1 MEAGR
6 IEMPGVRFR
15 IVLVLFFV
23 IYPGF
28 EVFALRP
35 EEILI
40 ITNKQLPESVE
51 LGRYYCQRRSVP
63 VENVL
68 ALNLGTALS
77 DTITRDDYNTSLA
90 GPIRETVNSRSFT
103 GPIRCLLTTYGVPFR
118 VAGRGRLQG
127 REKQLKGLRER
138 QNELRKN
145 LDALKQQSTA
155 DSSEIV
161 SSIDE
166 ALLRIKLQ
174 IDFILGTETSASVDS
189 ELSMVLFS
197 DYELFRWQP
206 NRLKDK
212 TRPLSYRTLMVSRLD
227 APGVEIAKGLVDKAL
242 SAEENGLKGNA
253 YIDRGYS
260 LIVQKPLYQQ
270 YDRSLKDLAWILS
283 TQTQMPVV
291 MNSGS
296 DLFSA
301 NQCPSTA
308 LYCGWYSLSKY
319 VDAFDFVDG
328 AVGYHIASL
337 EAVDLRDPNSRQWC
351 PAMLTDGIT
360 ATLGAVGEPYLQSIP
375 RPDEFFA
382 ELLNGRCL
390 VQAFYKTK
398 PFNSWQLVL
407 IGDPLYRPFKKSSPL
422 PR

>member
-1 MEAGR
+1 
-6 IEMPGVRFR
+6 MPGVRFR

-227 APGVEIAKGLVDKAL
+227 APGVEIAKGLVGKAL